1 MLFLVKRR
9 VVLLQTTACFF
20 SAVCGLVFLEVLV
33 SLEVLVFLVSLEHLE
48 LLELLAQP
56 RSPLTSNL

>member
-1 MLFLVKRR
+1 ML
-9 VVLLQTTACFF
+9 FF

-56 RSPLTSNL
+56 RSPLTSNF